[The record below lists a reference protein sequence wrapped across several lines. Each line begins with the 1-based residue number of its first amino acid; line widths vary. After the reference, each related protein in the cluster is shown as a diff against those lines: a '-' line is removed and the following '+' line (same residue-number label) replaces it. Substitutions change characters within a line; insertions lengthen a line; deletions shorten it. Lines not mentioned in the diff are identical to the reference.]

1 MFFLRLGLVNA
12 WRNLTRSLLAIL
24 SMAFACA
31 FLTYSFS
38 LSRGYADETA
48 FAYRAVLGGDVL
60 VYEKPFRG
68 DSLHTDDYWS
78 FQVLRYSPL
87 TDLADFHPELFS
99 NGYLSAYTYS
109 DPLDS
114 QRMEELESAAHVRTV
129 YPRYQIP
136 AYTTQVIGS
145 NAYFRPTPLRGRDA
159 TKDAMLVRS
168 PADFIVEGR
177 WFTEADDGKPVAVV
191 SNYQH
196 YFEDISVELPRIGD
210 TLRMNIPH
218 LLLNDSGFHVD
229 VENQTWIELEII
241 GIINVETRS
250 LTWNSNSSFLSEQL
264 YWLLDEVQVPLA
276 TWQSVWSTIADTQYI
291 PEQASLI
298 MDDVLYLEDYLI
310 DLRTTFPQH
319 SFLSAM
325 ERSNRAQL
333 NRYNETHA
341 VAAPEEVYFHV
352 ERSEGLTFSEDLR
365 LPISVALLLNAALVI
380 SANLL
385 IMVGERKREVGILK
399 AVGATGYEVI
409 GMVLIEAVVIASIG
423 GSAGFAVIRI
433 QSALNQLT
441 NAASIGL
448 LLKNIT
454 TDALMA
460 IGVSMLVS
468 LLFGLV
474 PALKM
479 ARLSVME
486 VLRNE

>member
-1 MFFLRLGLVNA
+1 MIFLRLGLVNA
-12 WRNLTRSLLAIL
+12 WRNVTRSILAIL

-68 DSLHTDDYWS
+68 DSLQTDDYWS
-78 FQVLRYSPL
+78 YQVLRYSPL

-99 NGYLSAYTYS
+99 SGYLSAYTHS

-114 QRMEELESAAHVRTV
+114 QRLADLEAAAHVRAV

-136 AYTTQVIGS
+136 AYTTHTIGE
-145 NAYFRPTPLRGRDA
+145 NTYFRPTPLRGRDA
-159 TKDAMLVRS
+159 AKDAMLVRS
-168 PADFIVEGR
+168 PEDFIIEGR
-177 WFTEADDGKPVAVV
+177 WFTEADEGKPVAVV
-191 SNYQH
+191 SSYQH
-196 YFEDISVELPRIGD
+196 DYEDISTELPHVGD
-210 TLRMNIPH
+210 ILRVNIPH
-218 LLLNDSGFHVD
+218 LLRNNTSYHVD
-229 VENQTWIELEII
+229 VDNQTWIELEII

-250 LTWNSNSSFLSEQL
+250 LTWNSNSSFLSESL
-264 YWLLDEVQVPLA
+264 YWILDEIQVPLG
-276 TWQSVWSTIADTQYI
+276 TWQSIWSGIADVPYI
-291 PEQASLI
+291 PEQASLV
-298 MDDVLYLEDYLI
+298 MDDVLFLEDYLI
-310 DLRTTFPQH
+310 DLRASFPQH

-341 VAAPEEVYFHV
+341 VHAPEEVYFHV
-352 ERSEGLTFSEDLR
+352 DRSDGLTFSEDLR

-409 GMVLIEAVVIASIG
+409 GMVLIEAMVIASIG
-423 GSAGFAVIRI
+423 GTAGFAVIRI

-448 LLKNIT
+448 LLAQIAI
-454 TDALMA
+454 DALMA

-486 VLRNE
+486 VLRND